1 MQLVR
6 GREAHRR
13 SDETIVKRFPPMMKS
28 LAAKGLRALFLLV
41 VTLLLGFA
49 GACLAAPSGSELEE
63 QLKKEESRLAELQGQ
78 VTLHRKK
85 LNEAAVKEKGVLS
98 KLQEFNEKVALTGQ
112 RINVMQIKQKR
123 VEIRIAE
130 LTKEIVY
137 TEGQLGEL
145 KEALAARLNAIYRY
159 GGVAELNLFFSSSTI
174 NEAIV
179 SSYLL
184 TRIADQDKEI
194 YGKYMDRIR
203 RLDQSR
209 RDLGLQTKRLAEQK
223 HELEGERSAHRKALS
238 ESSLYLE
245 KVKREKQL
253 HASAVQELLRAQRE
267 LESKVRSLIEQ
278 KRKMAQKTPGRLIPS
293 YRGGAL
299 PWPTSGRVNSEYGM
313 RVHPQF
319 NTKLKHTGID
329 IEAPIGTPVIS
340 VAPGE
345 VLFAGWL
352 RGYGQVII
360 IDHGGNM
367 TTVYGHLS
375 RMDVRDGQ
383 EVSQGQVIGGVGSTG
398 VSTGSHLH
406 FEVRIGGDARNPRD
420 YLRPR

>member
-1 MQLVR
+1 MKFP
-6 GREAHRR
+6 
-13 SDETIVKRFPPMMKS
+13 TIQAFR
-28 LAAKGLRALFLLV
+28 
-41 VTLLLGFA
+41 TLLLLAVVLILGMATMSF
-49 GACLAAPSGSELEE
+49 AAPTGSELEE
-63 QLKKEESRLAELQGQ
+63 QLQKEESRLAELQGQ

-85 LNEAAVKEKGVLS
+85 LNEAKVKEKGVLS

-130 LTKEIVY
+130 LTKEIAY

-184 TRIADQDKEI
+184 TRIADQDREI

-209 RDLGLQTKRLAEQK
+209 RDLGLQTKRLVEQK
-223 HELEGERSAHRKALS
+223 QELEGERSAHRKAVD
-238 ESSLYLE
+238 ESSRYLE
-245 KVKREKQL
+245 KVKKEKQL
-253 HASAVQELLRAQRE
+253 HASAVQELQRAQRE
-267 LESKVRSLIEQ
+267 LENKVRSLLEQ
-278 KRKMAQKTPGRLIPS
+278 KRKMAQKTPGRKTLS

-299 PWPTSGRVNSEYGM
+299 PWPTSGTVNSEYGM

-319 NTKLKHTGID
+319 NTKLMHTGID
-329 IEAPIGTPVIS
+329 IAAPIGTPVIS
-340 VAPGE
+340 VAAGE
-345 VLFAGWL
+345 VLFAGWQ

-360 IDHGGNM
+360 IDHGGNLI
-367 TTVYGHLS
+367 TIYGHLS

-383 EVSQGQVIGGVGSTG
+383 DITAGQVIGGVGSTG
-398 VSTGSHLH
+398 ISTGSHLH
-406 FEVRIGGDARNPRD
+406 FEVRINGDAKNPRN
-420 YLRPR
+420 YLRAR

>member
-1 MQLVR
+1 MKVR
-6 GREAHRR
+6 
-13 SDETIVKRFPPMMKS
+13 TIQAFRT
-28 LAAKGLRALFLLV
+28 LFLIAAVLI
-41 VTLLLGFA
+41 LGMA
-49 GACLAAPSGSELEE
+49 TTGLAAPTGSELEE
-63 QLKKEESRLAELQGQ
+63 QLQKEESRLAELQGQ

-85 LNEAAVKEKGVLS
+85 LNEAKVKEKGVLS

-130 LTKEIVY
+130 LTKEIAY

-184 TRIADQDKEI
+184 TRIADQDREI

-209 RDLGLQTKRLAEQK
+209 RDLGLQTKRLVEQK
-223 HELEGERSAHRKALS
+223 QELEGERSAHRKAVD
-238 ESSLYLE
+238 ESSRYLE

-253 HASAVQELLRAQRE
+253 HASAVQELQRAQRE
-267 LESKVRSLIEQ
+267 LENKVRSLLEQ
-278 KRKMAQKTPGRLIPS
+278 KRRMAQKTPGRKTPS

-299 PWPTSGRVNSEYGM
+299 PWPTSGTVNSEYGM

-329 IEAPIGTPVIS
+329 IAAPIGTPVIS

-345 VLFAGWL
+345 VRFAGWL

-360 IDHGGNM
+360 IDHGGNL
-367 TTVYGHLS
+367 TTVYAHLS
-375 RMDVRDGQ
+375 RMDVREGQ
-383 EVSQGQVIGGVGSTG
+383 DVSQGQVIGGVGSTG

-406 FEVRIGGDARNPRD
+406 FEVRVGGDARNPRD
-420 YLRPR
+420 YLRSR

>member
-1 MQLVR
+1 MKFR
-6 GREAHRR
+6 TIEAFW
-13 SDETIVKRFPPMMKS
+13 TLFLLAAVLTLGMAATS
-28 LAAKGLRALFLLV
+28 LAAPTG
-41 VTLLLGFA
+41 T
-49 GACLAAPSGSELEE
+49 ELEE
-63 QLKKEESRLAELQGQ
+63 QLQKEESRLAELQGQ

-85 LNEAAVKEKGVLS
+85 LNEATVKEKGVLS

-130 LTKEIVY
+130 LTKEIAY

-184 TRIADQDKEI
+184 TRIADQDREI

-223 HELEGERSAHRKALS
+223 QELEGERSAHRKAVS

-253 HASAVQELLRAQRE
+253 HASAVQELQRAQRE
-267 LESKVRSLIEQ
+267 LENKVRSLLEQ
-278 KRKMAQKTPGRLIPS
+278 RRKMAQKTPGRKTVS

-299 PWPTSGRVNSEYGM
+299 PWPTSGTVNSEYGM

-329 IEAPIGTPVIS
+329 IAAPIGTPVIS

-360 IDHGGNM
+360 IEHGGNL
-367 TTVYGHLS
+367 TTVYAHLS
-375 RMDVRDGQ
+375 RMDVQEGQ
-383 EVSQGQVIGGVGSTG
+383 DVTQGQVIGGVGSTG
-398 VSTGSHLH
+398 ISTGSHLH
-406 FEVRIGGDARNPRD
+406 FEVRVDGDARNPRD
-420 YLRPR
+420 YLRAR

>member
-1 MQLVR
+1 MKFR
-6 GREAHRR
+6 
-13 SDETIVKRFPPMMKS
+13 TIQAFRT
-28 LAAKGLRALFLLV
+28 LFLLAV
-41 VTLLLGFA
+41 VLILGMATMSLGAPA
-49 GACLAAPSGSELEE
+49 GAELEE
-63 QLKKEESRLAELQGQ
+63 QLQREESRLAELQGQ

-85 LNEAAVKEKGVLS
+85 LNEAKVKEKGVLS

-112 RINVMQIKQKR
+112 RINVMQIKQRR
-123 VEIRIAE
+123 VEIRITE
-130 LTKEIVY
+130 LTKEIAY

-184 TRIADQDKEI
+184 TRIADQDREI

-209 RDLGLQTKRLAEQK
+209 RDLGLQTKRLVEQK
-223 HELEGERSAHRKALS
+223 QELEGERNAHRKAVD
-238 ESSLYLE
+238 ESSRYLE

-253 HASAVQELLRAQRE
+253 HASAVQELQRAQRE
-267 LESKVRSLIEQ
+267 LENKVRSLLEQ
-278 KRKMAQKTPGRLIPS
+278 KRKMVQKTPGRKIPS

-299 PWPTSGRVNSEYGM
+299 PWPTSGTVNSEYGM

-329 IEAPIGTPVIS
+329 IAAPIGTPVIS

-360 IDHGGNM
+360 IDHGGNL
-367 TTVYGHLS
+367 TTVYAHLS
-375 RMDVRDGQ
+375 RMDVREGQ
-383 EVSQGQVIGGVGSTG
+383 DVSQGQVIGGVGSTG

-406 FEVRIGGDARNPRD
+406 FEVRVGGDARNPRD
-420 YLRPR
+420 YLRAR